1 MSSALR
7 LCMQSTRL
15 TVSLQTQNV
24 LDVLSVQRGQNE
36 HERSGREDHHHD
48 WRGDSSGAT
57 LQCHAYRVGELLT
70 QFV

>member
-7 LCMQSTRL
+7 LCIQSTRL
-15 TVSLQTQNV
+15 AVSLQTQNA
-24 LDVLSVQRGQNE
+24 LDVLSIQRGQDE
-36 HERSGREDHHHD
+36 HERGCREDHHHD
-48 WRGDSSGAT
+48 WRGNSSGAT